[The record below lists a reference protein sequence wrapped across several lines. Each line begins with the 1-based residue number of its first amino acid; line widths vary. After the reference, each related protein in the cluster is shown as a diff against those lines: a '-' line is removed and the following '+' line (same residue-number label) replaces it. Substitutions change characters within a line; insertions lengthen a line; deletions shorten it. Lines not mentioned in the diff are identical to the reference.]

1 MVSNDFSRLTTRWTQ
16 LMRDTNWF
24 TSAADY
30 WVDTCQKSLIY
41 TDILRRRGNIYIEH
55 ASQGMPPVLVFDYET
70 IVDGRQLERPVNY
83 ALVSIIDRRSQ
94 ERQGP
99 KKQTERRKKEEIS
112 AAQADKRPIVIID
125 PRAGH
130 GPGIGGSKRDSEIGI
145 ALDAGHPVYFII
157 FYPQPVKGQT
167 LADVRDAEV
176 LFLETVAQR
185 HPQAEKPA
193 VIGNCQGG
201 WAAALIGGSRP
212 DVAGPM
218 VFNGS
223 PLSYWGG
230 VEGAN
235 PMRYRGGLCGGAWVT
250 SMANDLG
257 NGRFDG
263 AHLVAGF
270 EDLNPAN
277 TYWSKQYNVYT
288 HCDTEEN
295 RYLSFER
302 WWNGFYLMNAE
313 EIHFIVD
320 SLFIGNKLETG
331 ELVLEDGT
339 TVDLKKMQGPIVVFA
354 SRGDNITPPQQAL
367 NWIVKVYHSVEEIK
381 RHGQV
386 IVYMVHENIGHLGI
400 FVSAKVARK
409 EHKQIIGSFDMLDYL
424 APGLYE
430 MVIDETPLARG
441 DGAAAVRFE
450 ERDMDHIMGLDDGF
464 EDEEDFKPAAYLSQV
479 NDQIYR
485 TLWSP
490 WVKMAISEP
499 VAEWIRQVHPL
510 RLSKYLLSDMNP
522 LMLPV
527 RALAETAKEHRRKA
541 EPDNPFLAF
550 EKDCADGIVDAL
562 NLFRDVRDTSQ
573 EFIFKMLY
581 GNAWMKWLFSEP
593 AGSDAAPR
601 QLSSTDDARQR
612 LQREAASG
620 GFEEAAVR
628 VIILLLKAD
637 RIFERSEYQAARQVV
652 LEHKTLRKIAPFDLK
667 RIAKQQ
673 AMILQADEDLA
684 LETLPHLLQSKAQ
697 RREVLRIAEQ
707 ILTNEKDLP
716 NQAKTVVYK
725 RIQAILAGKRSQSA
739 L

>member
-1 MVSNDFSRLTTRWTQ
+1 MVPLDLSKMTRRWTE

-24 TSAADY
+24 TSAAEY
-30 WVDTCQKSLIY
+30 WLDTCQNSLIY
-41 TDILRRRGNIYIEH
+41 ADIMRKRGNIYIEH
-55 ASQGMPPVLVFDYET
+55 AKEGMPPVLVFDYET
-70 IVDGRQLERPVNY
+70 IVDGRDLERPVNY
-83 ALVSIIDRRSQ
+83 ALVGIIDRRAKKT
-94 ERQGP
+94 RKP
-99 KKQTERRKKEEIS
+99 KGAAERRKKEGTRS
-112 AAQADKRPIVIID
+112 GPVKRPIVIID

-157 FYPQPVKGQT
+157 FYPNPEPGQT
-167 LADVRDAEV
+167 LADVRNAEV

-185 HPQAEKPA
+185 HPEAEKPV

-212 DVAGPM
+212 DVVGPM

-235 PMRYRGGLCGGAWVT
+235 PMRYRGGLFGGAWMT
-250 SMANDLG
+250 SLANDLG

-277 TYWSKQYNVYT
+277 TYWTKQYNTYT
-288 HCDTEEN
+288 RCDTEED
-295 RYLSFER
+295 RYLNFER

-339 TVDLKKMQGPIVVFA
+339 TVDLKNFREPIVVFA
-354 SRGDNITPPQQAL
+354 SRGDNITPQQQAL
-367 NWIVKVYHSVEEIK
+367 NWIVKVYHTVDEIK
-381 RHGQV
+381 RNGQV

-409 EHKQIIGSFDMLDYL
+409 EHKQIIASFDMLDYL

-430 MVIDETPLARG
+430 MVIDETPVVRG
-441 DGAAAVRFE
+441 DGACTVRFE
-450 ERDMDHIMGLDDGF
+450 ERDMEHIMGLDDGF
-464 EDEEDFKPAAYLSQV
+464 EDEEDFKPAAFLSRL
-479 NDQIYR
+479 NDQMYR
-485 TLWSP
+485 NMLSP
-490 WVKMAISEP
+490 WIKMTMTEP
-499 VAEWIRQVHPL
+499 MAEWIRQMHPL
-510 RLSKYLLSDMNP
+510 RISKYLLSDMNP
-522 LMLPV
+522 LMLPAK
-527 RALAETAKEHRRKA
+527 ALAEKAKNKRQPAR
-541 EPDNPFLAF
+541 PDNPFLAF

-562 NLFRDVRDTSQ
+562 NLFRDIRDASQ
-573 EFIFKMLY
+573 EFVFKSLY
-581 GNAWMKWLFSEP
+581 GNAWMKWLFSDP
-593 AGSDAAPR
+593 QDADAAVKKP
-601 QLSSTDDARQR
+601 SSADAGQEM
-612 LQREAASG
+612 LVKEAGSG
-620 GFEEAAVR
+620 GFEEAAIR
-628 VIILLLKAD
+628 VIIAILSAD
-637 RIFERSEYQAARQVV
+637 RVFERNEYQIARQVV
-652 LEHKTLRKIAPFDLK
+652 LEHKVLRKIAPFDLR

-673 AMILQADEDLA
+673 AMIIQADEALA
-684 LETLPHLLQSKAQ
+684 LETLPQLLQTMAR

-707 ILTNEKDLP
+707 ILADADSLP
-716 NQAKTVVYK
+716 NQAEAAVYK
-725 RIQAILAGKRSQSA
+725 KIRKILESKTPECR